1 MIDPFLKLL
10 RDMGLSPKELAN
22 FKQSQIDYRTVE
34 KDVLKFNNKSLGS
47 KTGTKSFNWKQL
59 YEHID
64 NTTPENKSNI
74 QQARTEINNIIE
86 EQKEQQHD
94 DEDYG
99 FTSEVKDLILET
111 KKHYEIYAHKSR
123 LDKEVLMTVK
133 YKIEQGYDI
142 DMIVDI
148 LNTFN
153 DLWIVYFDT
162 ETEHFVGNTEN
173 KYFSDILAA
182 GVVLGYE

>member
-1 MIDPFLKLL
+1 
-10 RDMGLSPKELAN
+10 
-22 FKQSQIDYRTVE
+22 
-34 KDVLKFNNKSLGS
+34 
-47 KTGTKSFNWKQL
+47 
-59 YEHID
+59 
-64 NTTPENKSNI
+64 
-74 QQARTEINNIIE
+74 
-86 EQKEQQHD
+86 
-94 DEDYG
+94 
-99 FTSEVKDLILET
+99 
-111 KKHYEIYAHKSR
+111 
-123 LDKEVLMTVK
+123 MTVK